1 MPFDEQKQLIDAI
14 RGEIDPPGSG
24 RPPSGVEAQVV
35 GLPVLIADANASLE
49 SNRYLLTIV
58 GLLAVALVLLLVY
71 RSLKRALVPLVPVLL
86 APGWSALVLEAAGV
100 PLNPMSATLGALV
113 IAIATEFSVL
123 LSARY
128 HEEREGGASVGEA
141 LRLAYSRTGSA
152 VIASGLTAIAGFAV
166 LAIAAPVQ
174 LLFGGDAIRMLTEFG
189 LVAVVDL
196 LVALAGVLL
205 VLPAVLVGAESDFE
219 TARARL
225 RRLSRSGAEAPAG

>member
-1 MPFDEQKQLIDAI
+1 M
-14 RGEIDPPGSG
+14 
-24 RPPSGVEAQVV
+24 
-35 GLPVLIADANASLE
+35 
-49 SNRYLLTIV
+49 
-58 GLLAVALVLLLVY
+58 
-71 RSLKRALVPLVPVLL
+71 
-86 APGWSALVLEAAGV
+86 
-100 PLNPMSATLGALV
+100 

-141 LRLAYSRTGSA
+141 LRLSYSRTGSA

-196 LVALAGVLL
+196 LVALAGVML

-225 RRLSRSGAEAPAG
+225 RRLTRSEAEAPAG